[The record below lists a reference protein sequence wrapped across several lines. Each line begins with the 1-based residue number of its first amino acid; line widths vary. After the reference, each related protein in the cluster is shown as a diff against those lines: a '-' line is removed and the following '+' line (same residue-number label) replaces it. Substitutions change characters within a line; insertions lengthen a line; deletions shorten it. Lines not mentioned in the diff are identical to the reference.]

1 MTVNKNSKG
10 IQIFTQE
17 EALEKSTEYFKGN
30 TLAAEVF
37 VTKYALKNE
46 NLEYV
51 EATPDQMHKRIA
63 KEFARV
69 EKKFPNPIP
78 EEEIFKLLDQF
89 KYLIPG
95 GSPMFGIGNPYQKI
109 SLSNCFVIKTVDSYG
124 GICKADERIA
134 QICKR
139 RGGCVEENSNVYI
152 KGRGLVKIKEVNIGD
167 KVLSYNKE
175 NRESEFKKVLDKYY
189 TDVKKQNQI
198 KIKLSNGYILR
209 TSVTHPVMV
218 FDGEHYIYKKAGLLK
233 KGDICV
239 VPESESVK
247 FNSSTISKRMEEIG
261 WFIGAHTG
269 DGTLGFIKDYQQ
281 EKYER
286 VYKGNKRLRIRIL
299 GNNEEVVKKYTNICN
314 SLVGSN
320 SKYSRS
326 TRKGYKSI
334 CWQYTNNSGK
344 LFKVAQKYFD
354 NKVGRK
360 TYDCPVFS
368 FVRDNNLWMP
378 YIAGLID
385 TDGHI
390 RSDNGH
396 IDIAI
401 CAKQV
406 IDEVSSFLSA
416 YGFKIHVATRKP
428 RRKNEKQLY
437 RLMINDQE
445 FSKIII
451 QYLCHDKKI
460 QQLKKH
466 LDNRCCSRT
475 FSFSNQEKED
485 VLSNYKRIKYT
496 ANQNLTLKERA
507 NRSAIV
513 SLLKKRSELG
523 QGGIVT
529 LRDFKL
535 ISENKSKEIM
545 QRYRI
550 VGLEKEKEDLKYI
563 DIEVGDNNNYY
574 AGNYGLINI
583 HNCGLD
589 ISPIRPRGVAT
600 RNSAFTTDGI
610 TVFMERF
617 SNTSREVAQSGR
629 RGALMLT
636 ISVHHPEIIN
646 FINIKRDLK
655 KVTGANISVRVS
667 DEFMEAVK
675 KDKKYEL
682 RWPIDSSEPKISSK
696 IRARDVWDE
705 LVRSNYL
712 SGEPGILFWDN
723 IIRNS
728 PADCY
733 SDLGFET
740 LATNPCITGETLVYV
755 ADGRGNIPIKTLA
768 DQGDDVPVF
777 CYDDKG
783 KVSVRTMRHP
793 RITGYKQ
800 PIYKVTLDDGNIIR
814 ATANH
819 KIRLTDGNYKRVD
832 ELEKG
837 DGLKILTKFE
847 ASIKDIF
854 PNHTSKSQNY
864 LWLNNGLRA
873 NLAEHRII
881 ASHFNGD
888 IQKGEVVH
896 HRDYN
901 GENNSPDNLLIIN
914 KKDHDIDVDPRL
926 VKTLR
931 SMIEQGYNS
940 FIDGNKVFVEKVCEE
955 CGKKFIKEHLQR
967 EISFCS
973 VSCSNCCNNNNKLVN
988 KKRTQSINKTYQEKA
1003 GKNKQEQLK
1012 VFTGLKFEMDRSPM
1026 RREWEKSC
1034 GENNIPFR
1042 LKTKH
1047 GFQNYNELK
1056 ESAETFNHR
1065 VVSVE
1070 IDGYED
1076 VYNGTV
1082 DDFHNFFIGGFEGK
1096 TKSDSCKWL
1105 YINNLNCGELPI
1117 CEAGSCILMAM
1128 NLSSYVDDPFTDKAK
1143 FNQSKFKKHVRMCQ
1157 KLMDDLV
1164 ELEIEA
1170 IRGIIQKVESDPED
1184 SETKAN
1190 ELSLWKLVLDKCERG
1205 RRTGLGITALGDFI
1219 AMLNVKYGSDE
1230 SLEIVN
1236 NVYSILRNEA
1246 YKSSIEMSKERGSFP
1261 IFDYTKERGNEY
1273 LGRLPANIRA
1283 DMNKHGRRNIGCLT
1297 TAPVGSGST
1306 VSKILDLFGTTSGF
1320 EPAFKLEYK
1329 RKRKLGDT
1337 DKDKPDFVDEMGDK
1351 WKEYIIT
1358 HSGVEMF
1365 KKISGKPVE
1374 ESPYFGAQAEDIE
1387 YSKRVKMQAIATQYV
1402 DHAISSTINLSS
1414 EIDIDTVSNIYLS
1427 AWGSGCKGLTIYRSG
1442 TRDGVLVDV
1451 NNTREC
1457 QDCDEASKNL
1467 VSLIEGGRRPVNIIQ
1482 ASAPKRPEILE
1493 CDIHRS
1499 KVGGKDWIFFVGKL
1513 DGHPYEVFGGDSQ
1526 EFTIP
1531 HKYKSGWIC
1540 KNGKIE
1546 GVTQYN
1552 LILGSVEDQNEK
1564 LEFKGIAKHFNN
1576 YEYGEF
1582 TRLTSLTMRHG
1593 APIKYICEQ
1602 ITKKGVEGD
1611 LFSFQRA
1618 LARILKKYI
1627 SEGEK
1632 SKDGM
1637 SNVSF

>member
-1 MTVNKNSKG
+1 MTVNTNSKG

-17 EALEKSTEYFKGN
+17 EALKKSTEYFKGN

-37 VTKYALKNE
+37 VTKYALKDE

-51 EATPDQMHKRIA
+51 EVTPDQMHRRIA
-63 KEFARV
+63 REFARV

-78 EEEIFKLLDQF
+78 EEEIFELLDQF

-134 QICKR
+134 QISKR

-152 KGRGLVKIKEVNIGD
+152 EGRGLIKIKDVDIGD
-167 KVLSYNKE
+167 KILSYNKE

-198 KIKLSNGYILR
+198 KIKLSNGHILR
-209 TSVTHPVMV
+209 TSVTHPVIV
-218 FDGEHYIYKKAGLLK
+218 FDGEYYIDKKAGLLK

-239 VPESESVK
+239 VPESESVLK
-247 FNSSTISKRMEEIG
+247 FNPSTISKRMEEIG

-281 EKYER
+281 EKYERVYYER

-326 TRKGYKSI
+326 TRKSYKSV
-334 CWQYTNNSGK
+334 CWQYTSNSSK

-354 NKVGRK
+354 NKVGKK

-368 FVRDNNLWMP
+368 FVRDNDLWMP

-390 RSDNGH
+390 RSDTGH

-406 IDEVSSFLSA
+406 IDEISSFLSA
-416 YGFKIHVATRKP
+416 HGFKIHVVTRKP
-428 RRKNEKQLY
+428 KRKNEKQLY
-437 RLMINDQE
+437 RLTINDQE

-451 QYLCHDKKI
+451 QYLCHDEKI
-460 QQLKKH
+460 QQLEKH
-466 LDNRCCSRT
+466 LDNRFYSRV
-475 FSFSNQEKED
+475 FSFSDQEKVD
-485 VLSNYKRIKYT
+485 VLLNYKRIKYT
-496 ANQNLTLKERA
+496 ANQNLTLKERS

-523 QGGIVT
+523 QGEIIA
-529 LRDFKL
+529 LRNFKL

-563 DIEVGDNNNYY
+563 DIEVEDNNNYY

-740 LATNPCITGETLVYV
+740 LATNPC
-755 ADGRGNIPIKTLA
+755 
-768 DQGDDVPVF
+768 
-777 CYDDKG
+777 
-783 KVSVRTMRHP
+783 
-793 RITGYKQ
+793 
-800 PIYKVTLDDGNIIR
+800 
-814 ATANH
+814 
-819 KIRLTDGNYKRVD
+819 
-832 ELEKG
+832 
-837 DGLKILTKFE
+837 
-847 ASIKDIF
+847 
-854 PNHTSKSQNY
+854 
-864 LWLNNGLRA
+864 
-873 NLAEHRII
+873 
-881 ASHFNGD
+881 
-888 IQKGEVVH
+888 
-896 HRDYN
+896 
-901 GENNSPDNLLIIN
+901 
-914 KKDHDIDVDPRL
+914 
-926 VKTLR
+926 
-931 SMIEQGYNS
+931 
-940 FIDGNKVFVEKVCEE
+940 
-955 CGKKFIKEHLQR
+955 
-967 EISFCS
+967 
-973 VSCSNCCNNNNKLVN
+973 
-988 KKRTQSINKTYQEKA
+988 
-1003 GKNKQEQLK
+1003 
-1012 VFTGLKFEMDRSPM
+1012 
-1026 RREWEKSC
+1026 
-1034 GENNIPFR
+1034 
-1042 LKTKH
+1042 
-1047 GFQNYNELK
+1047 
-1056 ESAETFNHR
+1056 
-1065 VVSVE
+1065 
-1070 IDGYED
+1070 
-1076 VYNGTV
+1076 
-1082 DDFHNFFIGGFEGK
+1082 
-1096 TKSDSCKWL
+1096 
-1105 YINNLNCGELPI
+1105 GELPI

-1128 NLSSYVDDPFTDKAK
+1128 NLSSYVDNPFTDKAK
-1143 FNQSKFKKHVRMCQ
+1143 LNQSKFKKHVRVCQ

-1170 IRGIIQKVESDPED
+1170 IKGIIHKVESDPED
-1184 SETKAN
+1184 SETKSN

-1230 SLEIVN
+1230 SLEIID
-1236 NVYSILRNEA
+1236 NVYNILRNEA

-1374 ESPYFGAQAEDIE
+1374 ESPYFGSQAEDIE

-1402 DHAISSTINLSS
+1402 DHAISATINLPA
-1414 EIDIDTVSNIYLS
+1414 ETDIDTVSNIYLS
-1427 AWGSGCKGLTIYRSG
+1427 AWGLGCKGLTIYRSG

-1513 DGHPYEVFGGDSQ
+1513 SGHPYEVFGGDSQ

-1576 YEYGEF
+1576 YEYGAF

-1632 SKDGM
+1632 SEAECPMCHSKDVYYKNGCPTCKLCGH
-1637 SNVSF
+1637 SNCA